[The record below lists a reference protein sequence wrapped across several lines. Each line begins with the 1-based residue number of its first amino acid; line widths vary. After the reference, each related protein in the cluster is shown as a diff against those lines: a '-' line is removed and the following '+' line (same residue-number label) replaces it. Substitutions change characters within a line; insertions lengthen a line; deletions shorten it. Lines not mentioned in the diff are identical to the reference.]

1 MPKEASLWGLVK
13 DHMPKEIHSQRIE
26 TGGTGKGVPDV
37 NYCHEGKEVWIELK
51 SIDGLKSEL
60 SPFQMAWLF
69 NRSKVGGNCFVLI
82 RKNNSKEKEI
92 KLFHIKDMTIK
103 ELGKLNWKTEASY
116 TLRTPYDWEEFFAF
130 ILASV

>member
-1 MPKEASLWGLVK
+1 
-13 DHMPKEIHSQRIE
+13 
-26 TGGTGKGVPDV
+26 
-37 NYCHEGKEVWIELK
+37 LK

-116 TLRTPYDWEEFFAF
+116 TLKTPYNWEEFFAF

>member
-13 DHMPKEIHSQRIE
+13 DNMPKEIHSQRIE

-37 NYCHEGKEVWIELK
+37 NYCHEGKEIWMELK

-103 ELGKLNWKTEASY
+103 ELGKLNWETEASY
-116 TLRTPYDWEEFFAF
+116 TLKTPYNWEEFFAF